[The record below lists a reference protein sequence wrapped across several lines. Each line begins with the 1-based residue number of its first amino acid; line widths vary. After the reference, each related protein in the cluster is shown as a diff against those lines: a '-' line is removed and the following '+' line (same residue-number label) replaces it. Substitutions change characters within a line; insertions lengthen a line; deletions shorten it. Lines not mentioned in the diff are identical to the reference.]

1 MTTKSISVSK
11 LSTSKKIAKTMNGAT
26 VEKVD
31 IHVGTKPSD
40 LFKGVWGKSK
50 KRPSANEVRNEAW
63 QRNK

>member
-1 MTTKSISVSK
+1 
-11 LSTSKKIAKTMNGAT
+11 MNGAT

-31 IHVGTKPSD
+31 IQVGTKPSD